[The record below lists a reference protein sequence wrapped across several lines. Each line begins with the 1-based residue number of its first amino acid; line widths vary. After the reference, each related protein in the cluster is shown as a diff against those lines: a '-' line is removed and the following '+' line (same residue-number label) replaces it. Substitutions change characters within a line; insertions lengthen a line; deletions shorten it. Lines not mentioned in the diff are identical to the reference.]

1 MAAPY
6 TDVTRCDVVELLD
19 TFCVSLQKI
28 EVKRMGLGKKT
39 GDRQSNTV
47 VQGTTKSETPLDYM
61 LRVMNDRFEDNRRR
75 DDMAKAAASYVHA
88 KFLAVEFKPS
98 SKVLIDL
105 NKSSAEIRQ
114 EMLEWMASRGLIK
127 LDESPPTSKERSGGV
142 PVPGTRPARSAA
154 PAPRTTGGLS
164 S

>member
-1 MAAPY
+1 MTAAPY
-6 TDVTRCDVVELLD
+6 IDVTRCDVEKLLD

-39 GDRQSNTV
+39 GDWQSNSV
-47 VQGTTKSETPLDYM
+47 VQSTTKSETPLDYM

-75 DDMAKAAASYVHA
+75 DDMAKAAAPYVHA

-98 SKVLIDL
+98 SKVLIDT

-114 EMLEWMASRGLIK
+114 EMLEWMASREACREPADFEGAIWWRPCSRHAACEK
-127 LDESPPTSKERSGGV
+127 CGTS
-142 PVPGTRPARSAA
+142 A
-154 PAPRTTGGLS
+154 
-164 S
+164 